1 MRRNFIKV
9 EEDFVCGNCSANVH
23 GTGYTN
29 HCPKCLWSKHVDE
42 FVSGDRKSGC
52 LGMMEPIGTQQKK
65 GQWRV
70 IHKCTKCGKT
80 IKNKVVKNDD
90 WNLVATIGQ

>member
-1 MRRNFIKV
+1 
-9 EEDFVCGNCSANVH
+9 
-23 GTGYTN
+23 
-29 HCPKCLWSKHVDE
+29 
-42 FVSGDRKSGC
+42 
-52 LGMMEPIGTQQKK
+52 MMEPIGTQQKK